1 MAKKKSL
8 LLIFWKCFYYEFFFR
23 RGIHSIQ
30 GYSTKGREILESNI
44 FEEKETLDVQG
55 VAPSCVLP
63 DQELPNLRN
72 ALSDLTSQIKDLGNK
87 FFFREINFHAN
98 FHEND
103 FIFNWHI
110 GIFFGRL
117 LLCLKLTKYILFLA
131 TRLLKCLALGLQ
143 IDPNEFLQQHSGI
156 LNCDDDVDN
165 ASAIRLL
172 HYPPV
177 NKKFV
182 QQNSA
187 DSKIT
192 RCGKHTD
199 YGGLTL
205 LFQVY
210 STIIQIDWNQNQLH
224 QVKIFWGALIISGS
238 SRRPLGG
245 GRRKSDFDFALGF
258 SFIV

>member
-1 MAKKKSL
+1 M
-8 LLIFWKCFYYEFFFR
+8 CTY
-23 RGIHSIQ
+23 
-30 GYSTKGREILESNI
+30 
-44 FEEKETLDVQG
+44 
-55 VAPSCVLP
+55 
-63 DQELPNLRN
+63 
-72 ALSDLTSQIKDLGNK
+72 
-87 FFFREINFHAN
+87 NFS
-98 FHEND
+98 
-103 FIFNWHI
+103 
-110 GIFFGRL
+110 
-117 LLCLKLTKYILFLA
+117 A

-156 LNCDDDVDN
+156 LNCDDDVHN

-210 STIIQIDWNQNQLH
+210 STIIQIDRNQNQLH
-224 QVKIFWGALIISGS
+224 QVKIFWGALTTISGS

-245 GRRKSDFDFALGF
+245 GKRNSD
-258 SFIV
+258 

>member
-1 MAKKKSL
+1 M
-8 LLIFWKCFYYEFFFR
+8 
-23 RGIHSIQ
+23 
-30 GYSTKGREILESNI
+30 
-44 FEEKETLDVQG
+44 
-55 VAPSCVLP
+55 
-63 DQELPNLRN
+63 
-72 ALSDLTSQIKDLGNK
+72 
-87 FFFREINFHAN
+87 
-98 FHEND
+98 
-103 FIFNWHI
+103 
-110 GIFFGRL
+110 
-117 LLCLKLTKYILFLA
+117 CLKLTKYLLTFLA

-156 LNCDDDVDN
+156 LNCDDDVHN

-210 STIIQIDWNQNQLH
+210 STIIQIDRNQNQLH
-224 QVKIFWGALIISGS
+224 QVKIF
-238 SRRPLGG
+238 
-245 GRRKSDFDFALGF
+245 
-258 SFIV
+258 